1 MTRRH
6 RSDVLRTVVIAAAV
20 IACLLPLVW
29 TLLAS
34 FGIHPDA
41 SRTPPTWVGSSTL
54 DHYLEIGAA
63 RLQYVSKLL
72 TSIALGVLTTFV
84 TVLVAF
90 PAAYGLA
97 RSSFRGREIAVQ
109 ALIVLASLP
118 VIAYLIPLRETLHA
132 LRLYDTLLGAALAE
146 VGLYAPLA
154 TYVLH
159 GYLRHSP
166 MDIERAARLEGATTA
181 HVLWRIVLPVVGPGV
196 AATAIV
202 VLVMSWNQVLMPLVL
217 TLNVKTVPVSMIDFF
232 TYERELEW
240 PTAAAALIAS
250 LAPIWAV
257 VIGAHRFL
265 ERFSLDGGATM
276 AWKP

>member
-1 MTRRH
+1 MNSRH
-6 RSDVLRTVVIAAAV
+6 RSKTLRTVVIVVAV

-34 FGIHPDA
+34 FGIQADA
-41 SRTPPTWVGSSTL
+41 SRTPPTFRGSPDLT
-54 DHYLEIGAA
+54 HYLEIGVTQ
-63 RLQYVSKLL
+63 LQYVPKLV
-72 TSIALGVLTTFV
+72 TSILLAVLTTLM
-84 TVLVAF
+84 TVLIAF

-97 RSSFRGREIAVQ
+97 RSRFHGREVIVQ
-109 ALIVLASLP
+109 SLVVLASLP

-132 LRLYDTLLGAALAE
+132 LHLYDTLIGAALAE
-146 VGLYAPLA
+146 AGLYAPLA

-159 GYLRHSP
+159 GYLRRSP
-166 MDIERAARLEGATTA
+166 IEIEDAARLEGAGT
-181 HVLWRIVLPVVGPGV
+181 LWLLWCVVLPVVAPGV

-202 VLVMSWNQVLMPLVL
+202 VLVLSWNQVLMPLVL

-250 LAPIWAV
+250 FVPIWAV
-257 VIGAHRFL
+257 VMVAHRFL
-265 ERFSLDGGATM
+265 GQFSLNGGVD
-276 AWKP
+276 

>member
-1 MTRRH
+1 VTSRH
-6 RSDVLRTVVIAAAV
+6 RSDALRTVVITVAV

-41 SRTPPTWVGSSTL
+41 SRTPPTWSGPPEIG
-54 DHYLEIGAA
+54 HYLEIGVAE
-63 RLQYVSKLL
+63 LQYVPKLVSSILLALL
-72 TSIALGVLTTFV
+72 TTII

-90 PAAYGLA
+90 PGAYGLA
-97 RSSFRGREIAVQ
+97 RSRFRGREVAVQ
-109 ALIVLASLP
+109 GLVVLASLP

-132 LRLYDTLLGAALAE
+132 LCLYDTLLGTAFAE

-159 GYLRHSP
+159 GYLRRSP
-166 MDIERAARLEGATTA
+166 VEIEDAARLEGASTVQ
-181 HVLWRIVLPVVGPGV
+181 VLWRVVLPVVAPGV

-202 VLVMSWNQVLMPLVL
+202 VLVLSWNQVLMPLVL
-217 TLNVKTVPVSMIDFF
+217 TLRVKTVPVAMIDFF

-240 PTAAAALIAS
+240 PTAAATLIAS
-250 LAPIWAV
+250 LLPIWAV
-257 VIGAHRFL
+257 VIAAHRFL
-265 ERFSLDGGATM
+265 GQFSLNGETQAGDGG
-276 AWKP
+276 